1 MKCTPSTLQK
11 QMHEFS
17 KGTVATNRTKHGG
30 TIHVNPPALSRRTFK
45 VPGRGPAPLGRPFK
59 KQDGRTQMFVSD
71 EDDFIAKSD
80 KPVKHATKK
89 EHNLSKT
96 IQNNETLL
104 RRHTKQGN

>member
-1 MKCTPSTLQK
+1 MKCTPSTLRK
-11 QMHEFS
+11 EMHEFG

-30 TIHVNPPALSRRTFK
+30 TIHVNPPALSRRKFK
-45 VPGRGPAPLGRPFK
+45 VLGRGPAPLGRPFK

-89 EHNLSKT
+89 AHNLAKT
-96 IQNNETLL
+96 FQNNETLP
-104 RRHTKQGN
+104 R